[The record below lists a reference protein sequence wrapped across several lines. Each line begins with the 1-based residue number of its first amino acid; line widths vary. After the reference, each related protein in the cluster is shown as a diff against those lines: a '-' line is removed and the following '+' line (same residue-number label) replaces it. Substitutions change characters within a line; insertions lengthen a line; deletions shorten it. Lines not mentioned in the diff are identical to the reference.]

1 MFAVIILRYTPGF
14 ILLATK
20 DDCTADCAD
29 LADLLRAQWDGYRGS
44 EIKDHGIERA
54 RSIIA
59 AGCKELQ
66 FSLKELRRQAKND
79 WRKALLLVHPAV
91 LLSVA
96 RALALARTS
105 ATEVPGQ
112 TGAQSRN
119 SAACPCVAPSTTTIH
134 TTAPEMRKRVP
145 SFAIR
150 TPW

>member
-1 MFAVIILRYTPGF
+1 MRGF
-14 ILLATK
+14 GGFTE
-20 DDCTADCAD
+20 
-29 LADLLRAQWDGYRGS
+29 AQWDGYRGS

-66 FSLKELRRQAKND
+66 VSLKELRRQAKND
-79 WRKALLLVHPAV
+79 WRKALLQVIATQSECWRFACTISPGSAP
-91 LLSVA
+91 
-96 RALALARTS
+96 S
-105 ATEVPGQ
+105 ATEIAGQ

-119 SAACPCVAPSTTTIH
+119 NAACPCVAPSTTTIH